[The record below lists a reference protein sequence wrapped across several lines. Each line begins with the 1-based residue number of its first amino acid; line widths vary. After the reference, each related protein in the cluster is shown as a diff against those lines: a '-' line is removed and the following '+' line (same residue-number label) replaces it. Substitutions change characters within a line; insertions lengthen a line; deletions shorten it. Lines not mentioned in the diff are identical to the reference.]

1 MDKTGISV
9 EKLLSYIPDADLKRI
24 GSSTKVDHQVKR
36 LNGKI
41 VFQLLLYGLLTQK
54 ELSLRIL
61 ETLFENPR
69 FQTFA
74 KLTKIKRTDHSSIG
88 DRLNTVKID
97 FFKSIFLQTVQRMS
111 ESFSAAELKHYK
123 LIRFDAT
130 VIGISAKLL
139 KITGIRN
146 GQPSKNPER
155 SQLNLKF
162 TIGFD
167 GLIPKDAVFQ
177 NEQTY
182 ASDQIALGEVLSGAT
197 VSKDEIAV
205 FDQGMSSRRR
215 FGEFTCGEKKFVTRT
230 RNECSKK
237 ATRYKKVRDIT
248 VIETG
253 KELQTHTLNI
263 FSDEEVYLY
272 DENSRKTKF
281 TLRLIKAVRKDSGVS
296 IWFLSN
302 VFDLSAREITEIYRL
317 RWKIELF
324 FRHLKQEFG
333 FRHLI
338 SRSENGIE
346 IMLYMHLTAIMLIYI
361 YRKYNKIEGFKVAK
375 LKFVNELDNLI
386 LKIIIKM
393 CKGKPELLDLLNQL
407 RV

>member
-1 MDKTGISV
+1 MDKTGVSV
-9 EKLLSYIPDADLKRI
+9 EKLLSYIPDTDLERI
-24 GSSTKVDHQVKR
+24 GESTKVDLQVKR
-36 LNGKI
+36 LNGKT

-61 ETLFENPR
+61 EMLFESTR

-74 KLTKIKRTDHSSIG
+74 KLNGSKRTDHSSIG
-88 DRLNTVKID
+88 DRLNTVKVD
-97 FFKSIFLQTVQRMS
+97 FFKSIFIRTVQRMS
-111 ESFSAAELKHYK
+111 EIFSAAELKHYK
-123 LIRFDAT
+123 VVRFDAT
-130 VIGISAKLL
+130 VIGISSKLL

-146 GQPSKNPER
+146 GRPGKDADK

-167 GLIPKDAVFQ
+167 GLVPKEAVFQ

-182 ASDQIALGEVLSGAT
+182 AGDQIALGEVLSESA
-197 VSKDEIAV
+197 VSKDEIVV
-205 FDQGMSSRRR
+205 FDQGMSSRKR
-215 FGEFTCGEKKFVTRT
+215 FGEFTIGQKKFVTRT
-230 RNECSKK
+230 KSESSGQ
-237 ATRYKKVRDIT
+237 ATKHKKVRDIT
-248 VIETG
+248 IIETG
-253 KELQTHTLNI
+253 KELQTDTLI
-263 FSDEEVYLY
+263 ISSDEEVYLY

-302 VFDLSAREITEIYRL
+302 IFDLPAREITDIYRL

-346 IMLYMHLTAIMLIYI
+346 IMLYMHMTAIILIYI
-361 YRKYNKIEGFKVAK
+361 YKKNNDIQGFIVAK
-375 LKFVNELDNLI
+375 MK
-386 LKIIIKM
+386 
-393 CKGKPELLDLLNQL
+393 LLDSNLKCNF
-407 RV
+407 